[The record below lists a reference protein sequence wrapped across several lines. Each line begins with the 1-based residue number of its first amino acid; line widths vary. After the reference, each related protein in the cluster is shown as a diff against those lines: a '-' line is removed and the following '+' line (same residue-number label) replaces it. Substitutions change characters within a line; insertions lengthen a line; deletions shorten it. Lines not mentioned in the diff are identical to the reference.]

1 MELNKL
7 KQLDLVLVTAYK
19 NPDLD
24 GYASAFSYAQY
35 LSSNGV
41 KAQAAI
47 TGNPD
52 AETEFLLKKHKIKP
66 LGSAKKLIEKADA
79 IILVDASDTYGIDE
93 AIKPSK
99 VVQIID
105 HRAHNDIE
113 SFKKAHVEIETIGA
127 TSTLIAEKFIETNTE
142 MPTEVAILLYGGII
156 SNTINFKNKLTANRD
171 KRTATWLTTKFN
183 VPADFTE
190 KMFKAKSTFKDK
202 TIYQII
208 DEQIAIFKFHRARI
222 AIAQIEILEAE
233 KFVTKNIDE
242 VLKAMRRLASKYE
255 VHHIFIKVI
264 DVMQGRNIFIA
275 EELETQ
281 KLLIKNFQLE
291 FEDNIAQT
299 HHVLVRKEIVP
310 VLKSHFDGS
319 NFDISAIRPKD
330 FNHFVRHH
338 DDDEEEFSEPAI
350 V

>member
-7 KQLDLVLVTAYK
+7 KQMNQVLVTAYK

-24 GYASAFSYAQY
+24 GYASAYAYAQY

-52 AETEFLLKKHKIKP
+52 AETEYLLKKYKVKP
-66 LGSAKKLIEKADA
+66 LANAKKLIDKADA

-93 AIKPSK
+93 SIKPSK

-113 SFKKAHVEIETIGA
+113 NFKKAIVEIETIGA
-127 TSTLIAEKFIETNTE
+127 TSTLIAEKFIETNTSLS
-142 MPTEVAILLYGGII
+142 TESAILLYGGII

-183 VPADFTE
+183 VPADFTD

-202 TIYQII
+202 TIYQIV
-208 DEQIAIFKFHRARI
+208 EEKLAVFKFHRVKV
-222 AIAQIEILEAE
+222 AIGQIEILEAE
-233 KFVTKNIDE
+233 KFVTKNLDDII
-242 VLKAMRRLASKYE
+242 KALRRLATKHD
-255 VHHIFIKVI
+255 VHHIFVKVI
-264 DVMQGRNIFIA
+264 DITQGRNIFIA

-281 KLLIKNFQLE
+281 KLLVKNFQLE
-291 FEDNIAQT
+291 FENNIAHT

-310 VLKSHFDGS
+310 VLKSYFEGS
-319 NFDISAIRPKD
+319 EFDISAIRPKD

-338 DDDEEEFSEPAI
+338 DDEEDFSEPAML
-350 V
+350 

>member
-1 MELNKL
+1 MDLNKL
-7 KQLDLVLVTAYK
+7 KQLSLVLVTPYK

-24 GYASAFSYAQY
+24 GYASAFAYAQY

-52 AETEFLLKKHKIKP
+52 AETEFLLKKYKIKP
-66 LGSAKKLIEKADA
+66 LTAAKKLIEKADA
-79 IILVDASDTYGIDE
+79 IILVDASDTFGIDE
-93 AIKPSK
+93 TIKPSK

-113 SFKKAHVEIETIGA
+113 SFKKAIVEIETIGA

-142 MPTEVAILLYGGII
+142 LPTESAILLYGGII
-156 SNTINFKNKLTANRD
+156 SNTINFKNKLTSNRD

-183 VPADFTE
+183 VPADFTD

-202 TIYQII
+202 TIYQIV
-208 DEQIAIFKFHRARI
+208 DEQLAVFKFHRARI
-222 AIAQIEILEAE
+222 AIAQIEIIEAE
-233 KFVTKNIDE
+233 KFVTKNLDDI
-242 VLKAMRRLASKYE
+242 LKAMRRLGSKYE

-281 KLLIKNFQLE
+281 KLLVKNFQLE
-291 FEDNIAQT
+291 FEANIAHT

-310 VLKSHFDGS
+310 VLKSYFEGS
-319 NFDISAIRPKD
+319 EFDIAAIRPKD

-338 DDDEEEFSEPAI
+338 DDEEEEFTEPAMI
-350 V
+350 

>member
-7 KQLDLVLVTAYK
+7 KQMNLVLVTAYK

-24 GYASAFSYAQY
+24 GYASAYAYAQY
-35 LSSNGV
+35 LNSNGV

-52 AETEFLLKKHKIKP
+52 AETEFLLKKYKIKS
-66 LGSAKKLIEKADA
+66 LGNAKKLIDKADA
-79 IILVDASDTYGIDE
+79 IILVDASDTSGIDE
-93 AIKPSK
+93 TIKPSK

-105 HRAHNDIE
+105 HRAHNDVE
-113 SFKKAHVEIETIGA
+113 SFKKAVIEIETIGA
-127 TSTLIAEKFIETNTE
+127 TSTLVTEKFIETNTDL
-142 MPTEVAILLYGGII
+142 PTDCAILLYGGII

-202 TIYQII
+202 TAYQIVE
-208 DEQIAIFKFHRARI
+208 DKLAVFKFHRTRI
-222 AIAQIEILEAE
+222 AIGQIEILEAE
-233 KFVTKNIDE
+233 KFVNKNLDDII
-242 VLKAMRRLASKYE
+242 KALRRLASKYE
-255 VHHIFIKVI
+255 VHHIFVKVI

-281 KLLIKNFQLE
+281 KLLVKNFQLE
-291 FEDNIAQT
+291 FEDNTAHT

-310 VLKSHFDGS
+310 VLKSYFEGS
-319 NFDISAIRPKD
+319 EFDIAAIRPKD

-338 DDDEEEFSEPAI
+338 DDDEEEFTEPAM